1 MQLYLPSFKKVAL
14 LACTIACSFFCN
26 AAIRYVNI
34 GNLTPAA
41 PYTTWATAGNDLQA
55 VINQCVAGDEIW
67 VVAGIYI
74 PNRRADA
81 TGTIT
86 INDRDNAF
94 VLKNGVRIFGG
105 FTGVETAT
113 TQRNFAINM
122 TILSGN
128 LGTLGTTTDN
138 SYHVVVCAGTVSGTS
153 LNGFFIHYGN
163 ANGSGNITVNAVS
176 IGRGSGAGM
185 RINSSSP
192 TISNCVF
199 SANSTTNNG
208 GGMVCDNASPGI
220 TNCVFSGNTAND
232 GAGMLNTNA
241 SATELVNC
249 TFSGNNA
256 VTTGGAIRNGNA
268 SSPLI
273 SNCLIW
279 GNLAAGV
286 ASAIFNADAGS
297 VPDVNYSLIEG
308 GYLGAANVNADP
320 LFVSPVAATLA
331 PTLTG
336 NYRVQ
341 KCSPVLNGGLD
352 SYIPGGINNDLDF
365 NPRINYG
372 KVDMGAY
379 EKQLAVPDASG
390 IVFVDY
396 TKTGDGSSW
405 GNAVAE
411 LADAMVA
418 AKSDNNI
425 QQIWVAK
432 GTYYPKYT
440 ANFLPQLSCSNTN
453 RTNSFVLVN
462 NVKIFGGFAGGETDT
477 VGRDFV
483 INETIL
489 NGDIGVLN
497 QKNDNCAHVVI
508 ASGSVG
514 LAELNGF
521 TVKNGTGVNS
531 NATQIINGNPV
542 PVYCGAG
549 IMCFASSP
557 IITNCNIKDNEVVF
571 NPDGKGGGLYI
582 DASSKPVVSNCTF
595 QNNHSETEAGAICVN
610 SNLNVSIT
618 GCSFISND
626 AVSGGSISVRAN
638 SSAAI
643 RDCSFSANQ
652 AIFGGC
658 IFNGNSSMV
667 SVDKCNFSG
676 NTANVAACIINAYCN
691 ATIDSCYFNNNT
703 CSDDGGTINN
713 NVANAVI
720 TNSIFNGN
728 SAGRSGG
735 AIYSWD
741 NSNVQ
746 LSKCSFLNNIADD
759 GGGIY
764 NSHSISVIDSCKFEG
779 NSVTFGG
786 DGGAIGNFYSSA
798 AISNS
803 EFISNSAFGHGGA
816 AYNNG
821 NSPVTVTDCKFIAN
835 SVAVHG
841 GAIANGG
848 FPTPS
853 IFKRCLFENNLCTSV
868 VGSGAAFFGIS
879 TKNIFTDCS
888 FLGNQANNASVIELT
903 ASDSKFIN
911 CLFTGNKSNSNYPVI
926 YSNTSDAEFSNCTL
940 AGNKMISGSIGSVF
954 NFVNSGDLTINNSI
968 VWGNE
973 GTVPGAGPI
982 VSSGPG
988 ATVTVN
994 FSLIEGGFAGAGNIN
1009 TNPLFLNPI
1018 AASSAPAVIGN
1029 YRVKTCSPAVNAGSN
1044 ALIPGGITTDLDSL
1058 SRIKFT
1064 TVDMGA
1070 YEKRLPLPDANGIV
1084 YVDSSNTLNEGNG
1097 SSWASAATEL
1107 ADALKAAITDT
1118 DIEQIWVAKGT
1129 YKPLYLST
1137 DNGTTLSCSL
1147 SNRDNAFVLR
1157 PDVKLFGGFA
1167 GGETDTTAR
1176 DLITNQTTLSGDIG
1190 VAANNTDNTY
1200 HVLIAS
1206 GAAGNAGIDGF
1217 SITKGNADAN
1227 SNYTLN
1233 GNIVYR
1239 DYGGGIY
1246 LHSSSPF
1253 VSQCRFTSNYALD
1266 NGGALAALNSSAH
1279 FSNNLFSSNTAGKKG
1294 GAVSLQNCTSTISN
1308 TIFSANVVN
1317 GPGPNNLAGGLYAEN
1332 TALNIYN
1339 SSFISNS
1346 VLNGDGGGA
1355 VNELSAGSVFSSCIF
1370 SGNTASNRVGG
1381 YYNLSSIVGLNNSIF
1396 SGNTSGTGGGAGVYN
1411 SLGASMT
1418 ITNSTISGNNTTG
1431 NGGGLLTASPCTVSN
1446 TIIHNN
1452 TATISSHNIYSVFV
1466 TPTVN
1471 NSIIQGGFAGTGN
1484 YNTDPLFVAPASP
1497 ASAPTILGDYHLQPC
1512 SPALNIGNNADVS
1525 GSEDLDG
1532 NPRIVYSDVDLGA
1545 YEQQTN
1551 IYADGKYTTWKGIDN
1566 DWHNKINWCGGIIPT
1581 SEIDVSIP
1589 ATSNDPV
1596 LSTAGETK
1604 NIVLENATSITT
1616 SVNGQLTINGR
1627 YTNNGSEIANNG
1639 SWIMAGDSTGQTF
1652 PGTAAT
1658 VTAMNNL
1665 EINNSSGITID
1676 KSFAITGVLTP
1687 TAGDI
1692 NLNNDTITLRSTAA
1706 ATASVA
1712 IIQPAASISY
1722 TGTGQFEVERFINTG
1737 TIAGNGEHAKS
1748 WQLLATPVSGQ
1759 TIFQSWQE
1767 AGLVPAGY
1775 GTWLT
1780 GTGTGF
1786 DVTTVGPSMKYFN
1799 VVGNTYTG
1807 VANTAS
1813 PLQNPIGYFLFVRGD
1828 RTVTTYNGTP
1838 NNTTMRSKGIIFSPA
1853 NPPPSVTVTAN
1864 KFQSFGNPYPSRIEF
1879 SKVLAGST
1887 GINDVFYAWD
1897 PKLSTLGGWQT
1908 ITGLTGYLPTPG
1920 NIPGSYYP
1928 AGDAVPF
1935 IESGQAVFVHGDAL
1949 GGMVNFSEDCKAGGN
1964 RLVNR
1969 TANNRSAI
1977 SNPQYLSTSLFTAAG
1992 LLADGNIVV
2001 FDDALYNGFDNNDA
2015 IKRMNDGENFGL
2027 VTQDSVLAVEAR
2039 SLITAKD
2046 TIFFYMKNLQKQGYQ
2061 LRLAPVNIVSMADA
2075 FLIDKFS
2082 NSSTQLSLTDSSFV
2096 DIVITNDPLS
2106 SQFDRFMIVF
2116 KMPTVVPVTF
2126 TDISATRYSER
2137 LIDVLWKVENE
2148 IAINRYEIER
2158 STDGR
2163 GFVKIGTSNPT
2174 ANNGGSTSYIH
2185 HDEHPLDQDN
2195 FYRIKS
2201 VNESGSIQ
2209 YSRIVKVSS
2218 FKSLPGII
2226 AYPNP
2231 VVDGKIYLHFNDIPP
2246 SSYVIKITN
2255 DLGQLVFK
2263 KEFEHVANQNIQ
2275 LVNTNKNFAH
2285 GNYRLEI
2292 FITGELKIIQSLIF

>member
-113 TQRNFAINM
+113 TQRNFALNM

-557 IITNCNIKDNEVVF
+557 IITNCNISNNEALFVNF
-571 NPDGKGGGLYI
+571 GNGAGCWIGPGSQPEI
-582 DASSKPVVSNCTF
+582 SRCFF
-595 QNNHSETEAGAICVN
+595 QNNTASESGGAIFVSSVLNTTIKDCSIYNNTAITNGGGGIYVAGSCRATIRNCYFDGGQSNYGAGILN
-610 SNLNVSIT
+610 SVGSIVSIVK
-618 GCSFISND
+618 CSFQVNNATFGAGIHNNSSNPIIDSCLFEYNSAGQGGAISNYL
-626 AVSGGSISVRAN
+626 ANPFIKN
-638 SSAAI
+638 SS
-643 RDCSFSANQ
+643 FSYNISIVRGG
-652 AIFGGC
+652 AIFSENHSKSTL
-658 IFNGNSSMV
+658 F
-667 SVDKCNFSG
+667 KCNFYR
-676 NTANVAACIINAYCN
+676 NTSDLGAGILIEDNSDTN
-691 ATIDSCYFNNNT
+691 IDSCSFLY
-703 CSDDGGTINN
+703 
-713 NVANAVI
+713 
-720 TNSIFNGN
+720 N
-728 SAGRSGG
+728 SARSGG
-735 AIYSWD
+735 AI
-741 NSNVQ
+741 
-746 LSKCSFLNNIADD
+746 F
-759 GGGIY
+759 
-764 NSHSISVIDSCKFEG
+764 
-779 NSVTFGG
+779 
-786 DGGAIGNFYSSA
+786 SSA
-798 AISNS
+798 STVTINS
-803 EFISNSAFGHGGA
+803 TEFISNSSIQEGGA
-816 AYNNG
+816 ILNINNLS
-821 NSPVTVTDCKFIAN
+821 NFSSIATDCKFLGNTAGVRGGAVFYSVIAN
-835 SVAVHG
+835 ASLYERCVFDSNRCTSSISEG
-841 GAIANGG
+841 GAFYSVNSKNK
-848 FPTPS
+848 FKDC
-853 IFKRCLFENNLCTSV
+853 IFR
-868 VGSGAAFFGIS
+868 
-879 TKNIFTDCS
+879 
-888 FLGNQANNASVIELT
+888 GNQAERESTMRLANSNSEFT
-903 ASDSKFIN
+903 N
-911 CLFTGNKSNSNYPVI
+911 CLFSGNKSNTDKPVI
-926 YSNTSDAEFSNCTL
+926 YFNASNGLFSNCTIS
-940 AGNKMISGSIGSVF
+940 GNKMVAGTINSVF
-954 NFVNSGDLTINNSI
+954 SGESLCVLTINNSI
-968 VWGNE
+968 IWGNE
-973 GTVPGAGPI
+973 GTLPGASPI
-982 VSSGPG
+982 N
-988 ATVTVN
+988 TVALMTTAKY
-994 FSLIEGGFAGAGNIN
+994 SLIEAGLAGIGNIN
-1009 TNPLFLNPI
+1009 INPLFLNPI

-2001 FDDALYNGFDNNDA
+2001 FDDALYNGFDNNDV

-2292 FITGELKIIQSLIF
+2292 FITGELMIIQSLIF